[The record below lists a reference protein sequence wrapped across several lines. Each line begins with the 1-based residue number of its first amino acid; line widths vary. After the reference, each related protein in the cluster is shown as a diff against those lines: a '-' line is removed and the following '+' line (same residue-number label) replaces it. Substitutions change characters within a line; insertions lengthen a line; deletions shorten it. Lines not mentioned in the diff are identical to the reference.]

1 MASPDLN
8 PKPKPKPKPN
18 PNPKPK
24 PKPKPKPNA
33 NPNPNPNPSPNL
45 NPNPNQVL
53 GGFAGMP
60 LLFNE
65 PLSLVGL
72 VTLYSTGAIA
82 AKIVLR
88 WRFSKAYY

>member
-1 MASPDLN
+1 
-8 PKPKPKPKPN
+8 
-18 PNPKPK
+18 
-24 PKPKPKPNA
+24 
-33 NPNPNPNPSPNL
+33 
-45 NPNPNQVL
+45 VL

-88 WRFSKAYY
+88 WRFSKAYYQG